1 MSVCGVTMYRLSMH
15 NIYERFCFLPPLL
28 EQFLEKGDKRMMI
41 VLSPGRVWAGQ
52 HLDMDSSIGWRSFS
66 QIVPE
71 PMRFWEKLSVLF
83 HTSQRPAEQAT
94 IRDLVEDIGTKEAF
108 SENQSGRSLNQSC
121 REYISAS
128 FLKLCPGG
136 VFEWKSCSW
145 KVHSPNSLL
154 LEGSQFFLKRCPA
167 LFR

>member
-1 MSVCGVTMYRLSMH
+1 MSVCGVTIYRLSMH
-15 NIYERFCFLPPLL
+15 HIYERFCFLPPLL

-94 IRDLVEDIGTKEAF
+94 IRDLVEDIGTKEA
-108 SENQSGRSLNQSC
+108 
-121 REYISAS
+121 S